1 MCVCACACVCVYVGV
16 CVCADIY
23 GDGGLVYVYRRS
35 YDDEDAYDLKPWQ
48 QKVCRCRYTL
58 PLDVCVCVCVYIYAC
73 IHVSTYICLYIYISA
88 QGRKTSFSR
97 LLFYWVKSKNEFFFD
112 TMW

>member
-1 MCVCACACVCVYVGV
+1 MCVHMCVCVCACVCVYVGV

-48 QKVCRCRYTL
+48 QQVCRYTL
-58 PLDVCVCVCVYIYAC
+58 PPDVCVCVCVYICMYT
-73 IHVSTYICLYIYISA
+73 IYMYIYIHIRTRTENVILEIVS
-88 QGRKTSFSR
+88 
-97 LLFYWVKSKNEFFFD
+97 LLG
-112 TMW
+112 